1 MSKLSAQERKDMY
14 DSLNQMSQEQL
25 RKYVSNFNKKAK
37 IVGGHALPKQKLII
51 AILDKADEVSDLVGK
66 LRRDKAAG
74 KHSEGIDAPARKKP
88 AVKRT
93 GGGGTS
99 RGAYTT
105 LSDTTGKGQDF
116 STNYIR
122 AKEGFLKGYAM
133 QDKDGTPVV
142 RENIKNNLPPKQ
154 TIARVA
160 ALEQKVMTGE
170 IEKSSKTYQRIFDT
184 SAKHGAKS
192 NTYDTLRKAK
202 MWCDALG
209 DKCGGITQTG
219 ENKYELRRGGTLQE
233 NPKNKDGTTKGY
245 KQRSWVKG
253 DKIAN

>member
-160 ALEQKVMTGE
+160 A
-170 IEKSSKTYQRIFDT
+170 
-184 SAKHGAKS
+184 KHGAKS